1 VRVLVVAV
9 SIAAVVAVAACGSSG
24 GSGSSPT
31 GTSSNPPPSSSSAPA
46 PSTSSAPAPAPN
58 SSAGASASDAAFC
71 ASVAKVGQQFS
82 ALTDKAS
89 DPAGL
94 KKVLGTAAA
103 YLATLKAQAPAE
115 IEPAVADLAT
125 LLNHAKAALANPS
138 KPDLDKLQA
147 LATALPQD
155 AQKLE
160 TWAETHC
167 HA

>member
-1 VRVLVVAV
+1 VLVVAV

-46 PSTSSAPAPAPN
+46 PAPSTGSAPAPAPS

-94 KKVLGTAAA
+94 KKVLGAAAA